1 MQRHSFTHNNLNFS
15 YLDSGGDGEIL
26 IALHAHFM
34 QGKTF
39 SQLADELSPQWRVVA
54 LDQRGHGYTDHARS
68 YTRKDYLDDIS
79 AFLKHLNI
87 KEPVVIMGNSLGGV
101 NAYQFAAQNPELI
114 RAMIIEDIGVE
125 LSIDL
130 SFSLAWKGIF
140 KTKDEFSQCIGPR
153 FISYLQD
160 SLYKT
165 DKGWTLMFNPEEM
178 IISNS
183 FTNGNHWNDWLKT
196 DCPCLL
202 IRGQNSRVLVQ
213 EHAEQMVSRRPNT
226 NLQVLD
232 GGHAVHRDN
241 PIGFTNALKSF
252 LRTL

>member
-1 MQRHSFTHNNLNFS
+1 MQRHSFIHNNLKFS
-15 YLDSGGDGEIL
+15 YLDSGGNGEIL

-39 SQLADELSPQWRVVA
+39 SHLADELLPQWRVIA
-54 LDQRGHGYTDHARS
+54 LDQRGHGYTDHASS
-68 YTRKDYLDDIS
+68 YTRKDYLDDIT

-87 KEPVVIMGNSLGGV
+87 NKPVVMMGNSLGGV
-101 NAYQFAAQNPELI
+101 NAYQFAAQNPKLI
-114 RAMIIEDIGVE
+114 HAMIIEDIGVK

-130 SFSLAWKGIF
+130 SFSLAWKGCF
-140 KTKDEFSQCIGPR
+140 KTKEELSQSIGSR
-153 FISYLQD
+153 FVHHLQD
-160 SLYKT
+160 SFCRT
-165 DKGWTLMFNPEEM
+165 EKGWKLMFDPEEM
-178 IISNS
+178 VISNS
-183 FTNGNHWNDWLKT
+183 LLNGNHWNDWLRT

-202 IRGQNSRVLVQ
+202 IRGQDSRVLTQ
-213 EHAEQMVSRRPNT
+213 EHAKQMASKRPNT

-252 LRTL
+252 L